1 MTATRM
7 RRSVDSMSG
16 RLKAILLMCAA
27 VTLFACLDANAKY
40 LGSHFK
46 MPVAEIVWTRFV
58 GQFLLMV
65 ALLGPRAVPGL
76 FKTQKFG
83 LQIVRSFLMAATT
96 VCNFIAVQYLRLD
109 QTISIAFLAPLVVA
123 LLAGPLLGE
132 YVGWRRA
139 LAIVTGF
146 IGILDR
152 HQAGLCPNASGL
164 RRVVAAMLAY
174 ALFMI
179 VTRKLSGF
187 DTPFVTLFY
196 SLLVGVVG
204 GALFAI
210 PQWVW
215 PSNIFECLLLLT
227 LGALGGLGHYLLIL
241 AYRLAPAS
249 SVSPFLYF
257 QLLSMVSSR
266 LFRFRRYAGSMVAD
280 RLCRRHRLGPLSCA
294 PRARRRR
301 CRSRYRSRA
310 AGGFMMRAFVAAAHS
325 SKLPAEIASRIA
337 AIRS

>member
-1 MTATRM
+1 M

-46 MPVAEIVWTRFV
+46 MPVAQIVWTRFV

-83 LQIVRSFLMAATT
+83 LQMVRSFLMAATT
-96 VCNFIAVQYLRLD
+96 VCNFVAVQYLRLD

-146 IGILDR
+146 IGILIVIR
-152 HQAGLCPNASGL
+152 PGFTQLHPAFAVSF
-164 RRVVAAMLAY
+164 AAMLAY

-215 PSNIFECLLLLT
+215 PSNVFECLLLLT

-249 SVSPFLYF
+249 S
-257 QLLSMVSSR
+257 R
-266 LFRFRRYAGSMVAD
+266 
-280 RLCRRHRLGPLSCA
+280 
-294 PRARRRR
+294 
-301 CRSRYRSRA
+301 
-310 AGGFMMRAFVAAAHS
+310 
-325 SKLPAEIASRIA
+325 IAS
-337 AIRS
+337 AIR

>member
-7 RRSVDSMSG
+7 RRSVDSLSG

-83 LQIVRSFLMAATT
+83 LQMVRSFLMAATT
-96 VCNFIAVQYLRLD
+96 VCNFVAVQYLRLD

-146 IGILDR
+146 IGILIVIR
-152 HQAGLCPNASGL
+152 PGFTQLHPALAVSF
-164 RRVVAAMLAY
+164 AAMLAY

-215 PSNIFECLLLLT
+215 PSNVFECLLLLT

-257 QLLSMVSSR
+257 QLLSMVSLGYFVFGDTPDRWSLIGSAVVIASGLYLVHR
-266 LFRFRRYAGSMVAD
+266 ERVAGAAD
-280 RLCRRHRLGPLSCA
+280 RATALEQQ
-294 PRARRRR
+294 
-301 CRSRYRSRA
+301 A
-310 AGGFMMRAFVAAAHS
+310 A
-325 SKLPAEIASRIA
+325 L
-337 AIRS
+337 

>member
-65 ALLGPRAVPGL
+65 ALLGPRAVPDL

-83 LQIVRSFLMAATT
+83 LQMVRSFLMAATT
-96 VCNFIAVQYLRLD
+96 VCNFVAVQYLRLD

-132 YVGWRRA
+132 YVGWQRA

-146 IGILDR
+146 LGILIVIRPGFAQLHPAFAAVVRSDARLRTVYDR
-152 HQAGLCPNASGL
+152 HAQTLGL
-164 RRVVAAMLAY
+164 RHAVRDAV
-174 ALFMI
+174 
-179 VTRKLSGF
+179 
-187 DTPFVTLFY
+187 
-196 SLLVGVVG
+196 
-204 GALFAI
+204 
-210 PQWVW
+210 
-215 PSNIFECLLLLT
+215 
-227 LGALGGLGHYLLIL
+227 
-241 AYRLAPAS
+241 
-249 SVSPFLYF
+249 
-257 QLLSMVSSR
+257 
-266 LFRFRRYAGSMVAD
+266 
-280 RLCRRHRLGPLSCA
+280 LCRCSWVSLAARFSQFRNGSG
-294 PRARRRR
+294 RATYSNV
-301 CRSRYRSRA
+301 CCCLRSERSA
-310 AGGFMMRAFVAAAHS
+310 ASAT
-325 SKLPAEIASRIA
+325 IC
-337 AIRS
+337 